1 MSKYGFYYK
10 LVLFKIVKIFYYY
23 NMLKNLNK
31 LSVKVTQNKFYI
43 ISILLILFVSF
54 QLAGLNDRLDVL
66 IEVLS
71 EERS

>member
-1 MSKYGFYYK
+1 MNFCYK
-10 LVLFKIVKIFYYY
+10 LVLFKTVKVFYYY
-23 NMLKNLNK
+23 YMLKNLNK

-54 QLAGLNDRLDVL
+54 QLAGINDKLDVL

-71 EERS
+71 EE